1 MDSYISSL
9 ADLPGVKA
17 DVVLNKRHTNS
28 KRDVYFFSI
37 KGDKEDRAKARKKV
51 EAQLK
56 KHKIKYDSLVIST
69 YSGQEVTMF
78 ELSKTT
84 VIAVKPKSGGMRET
98 TLNAT
103 ITELMPA
110 IAFLNKITT
119 TDVTKFYCACV
130 ESAKGSTAFLT
141 SRDEEKG
148 LTFIEEMQDS
158 SKFSEKIGNAIAIA
172 KWLRGMNDKKKI
184 SNVLWTYRDKPS
196 YLDPNSPADIVIEYK
211 DKSYLGVSL
220 KAGDAS
226 GKEPLLNTYVNVL
239 YDTFSTETKKKALI
253 SKLYDEV
260 YSTISG
266 IQENYYDL
274 RMRSAT
280 KDILWTYENK
290 NMKAYNDKYDKSLDI
305 IREHVIEIISA
316 DLNKFKSW
324 CKGAILKLAS
334 DTIIIKAS
342 GNSVKEVKDTNKL
355 GALLPQTKK
364 ISAYKSKTSKQNFF
378 IDLYAERN
386 KLLGT
391 MEMSIRTNKSGKEH
405 KLQQFFNL
413 AVKYNGLD

>member
-1 MDSYISSL
+1 MDSYISTL
-9 ADLPGVKA
+9 ANLQGVKA
-17 DVVLNKRHTNS
+17 DVELKQRLTSS
-28 KRDVYFFSI
+28 KRDVYFF
-37 KGDKEDRAKARKKV
+37 KVKDRLGAKKKV
-51 EAQLK
+51 DAQLK
-56 KHKIKYDSLVIST
+56 KHKISYVSETISSI
-69 YSGQEVTMF
+69 SGEDITRF

-84 VIAVKPKSGGMRET
+84 ILAFKPKSGGMRET

-141 SRDEEKG
+141 NRDEEKG
-148 LTFIEEMQDS
+148 IAFIEEMPDS
-158 SKFSEKIGNAIAIA
+158 SKFSEKMGNAIAIA

-184 SNVLWTYRDKPS
+184 SNVLWTYRDKPL
-196 YLDPNSPADIVIEYK
+196 YPDPNSPADIVIEYT

-226 GKEPLLNTYVNVL
+226 GKEPLLNTYVNKL
-239 YDTFSTETKKKALI
+239 YDTFSTESKKKALI
-253 SKLYDEV
+253 SLLYDKV

-274 RMRSAT
+274 NMRSAT
-280 KDILWTYENK
+280 KDILWSYENK
-290 NMKAYNDKYDKSLDI
+290 NMRAYNDKYDESLDI
-305 IREHVIEIISA
+305 IREHVIDIISA

-324 CKGAILKLAS
+324 CKSAILKLAS

-364 ISAYKSKTSKQNFF
+364 ISAYKSKTSKQNFN

-386 KLLGT
+386 ILLGT

>member
-9 ADLPGVKA
+9 ADLTGVKA
-17 DVVLNKRHTNS
+17 DVELKKRLTS
-28 KRDVYFFSI
+28 TKRDVYFF
-37 KGDKEDRAKARKKV
+37 KVKDRIGAKKKV
-51 EAQLK
+51 DAQLK
-56 KHKIKYDSLVIST
+56 KHKIKFESETIPSIS
-69 YSGQEVTMF
+69 GEEVTIF

-84 VIAVKPKSGGMRET
+84 ILAFKPKSGGMRET

-110 IAFLNKITT
+110 IAFLNKVTS
-119 TDVTKFYCACV
+119 TDVTKFYCGCV
-130 ESAKGSTAFLT
+130 EVSKGSTAFLT

-148 LTFIEEMQDS
+148 LAFIEEMPDS
-158 SKFSEKIGNAIAIA
+158 SKFSEKMGNAIAIA

-196 YLDPNSPADIVIEYK
+196 YLDPNSPADIVIEYT

-226 GKEPLLNTYVNVL
+226 GKEPLLNTYVNKL

-253 SKLYDEV
+253 SLLYDEV

-280 KDILWTYENK
+280 KDILYSYENK
-290 NMKAYNDKYDKSLDI
+290 NKKAYNDKYDESLDI
-305 IREHVIEIISA
+305 IREHVIEIIGA

-324 CKGAILKLAS
+324 CKSAILKLAS

-364 ISAYKSKTSKQNFF
+364 ITAYKSKTSKQNFF

-413 AVKYNGLD
+413 AVKYNGLN